1 MSPIT
6 VGLVHKLSTSIITN
20 TLFQWEVET
29 ICAKVIQFQVE
40 TICSG
45 ARPAKILP
53 TKDQL
58 SVRNINIVY
67 SDSDTFTTSHTLQS
81 DTRRRYNFLVVKAE
95 HSNGR

>member
-6 VGLVHKLSTSIITN
+6 VGLVHKLSTLIITN
-20 TLFQWEVET
+20 TLLQLEVET
-29 ICAKVIQFQVE
+29 ICAKVGKDNIFK
-40 TICSG
+40 C
-45 ARPAKILP
+45 PAKILP

-58 SVRNINIVY
+58 SVLNIIYSY

-81 DTRRRYNFLVVKAE
+81 DTRSRYNFLVVKAE